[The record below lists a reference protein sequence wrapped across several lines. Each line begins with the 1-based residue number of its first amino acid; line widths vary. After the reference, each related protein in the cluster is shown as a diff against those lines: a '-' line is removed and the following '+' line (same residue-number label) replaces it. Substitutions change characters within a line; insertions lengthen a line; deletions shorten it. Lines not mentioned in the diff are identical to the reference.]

1 MKNPVPQGKYVPAT
15 RFGFLVMTAGMTNRT
30 DGVLQM
36 AGKVKAGE
44 PLETYKDA
52 VVLAASNALTAAR
65 NKLEEGEEIAQVLR
79 MEVLIDAEEGFVEHA
94 KLADFASEYLV
105 AELGQAGVCARAAIG
120 MGTLPKKAPVE
131 VMLTVAVK
139 EKE

>member
-15 RFGFLVMTAGMTNRT
+15 RFGFLVMTAGMTNRK

-36 AGKVKAGE
+36 AGKVKADE

-65 NKLEEGEEIAQVLR
+65 NKLAEGEEIAQVMR
-79 MEVLIDAEEGFVEHA
+79 MEVLINAEDGFVNHA

-105 AELGQAGVCARAAIG
+105 EQLGQAGVCARAAIG
-120 MGTLPKKAPVE
+120 MGTLPKEAVVE
-131 VMLTVAVK
+131 IMLTVAVK

>member
-15 RFGFLVMTAGMTNRT
+15 RFGFLVMTAGMTNRK

>member
-15 RFGFLVMTAGMTNRT
+15 RFGFLVMTAGMTNRK

-36 AGKVKAGE
+36 TGKVKADE

-52 VVLAASNALTAAR
+52 VVLATANALTAAR
-65 NKLEEGEEIAQVLR
+65 NKLAEGEEIAQVMR
-79 MEVLIDAEEGFVEHA
+79 MEVLINAEEGFGSHA
-94 KLADFASEYLV
+94 KLADYASEYLV
-105 AELGQAGVCARAAIG
+105 AELGQAGACARAAIG
-120 MGTLPKKAPVE
+120 MGTLPKEAPVE
-131 VMLTVAVK
+131 VMLTIAVK

>member
-139 EKE
+139 